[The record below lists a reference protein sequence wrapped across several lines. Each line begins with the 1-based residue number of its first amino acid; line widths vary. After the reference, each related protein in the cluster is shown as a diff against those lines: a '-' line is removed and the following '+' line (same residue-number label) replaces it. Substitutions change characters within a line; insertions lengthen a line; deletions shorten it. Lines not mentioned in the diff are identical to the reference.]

1 MLIRWKSKDKNAQ
14 NNNNTNNSN
23 SKKKRK
29 GGREGGKD
37 LKIKIYKNLL
47 LKENY

>member
-37 LKIKIYKNLL
+37 LKIYRNLL
-47 LKENY
+47 LIRKNY

>member
-37 LKIKIYKNLL
+37 FKNLQ
-47 LKENY
+47 KFIT

>member
-29 GGREGGKD
+29 GGREGGKN
-37 LKIKIYKNLL
+37 LKHIYNYIVKKN
-47 LKENY
+47 Y